1 MPRTYGG
8 TSKKRRIRNTPEN
21 TEFGKI
27 ARNERLRLV
36 RRFSSQKK
44 SKNSTLLFT
53 LDTNILMTKPTALFG
68 FHEHDIL
75 ITWQVLA
82 ELDRNK
88 KGPSARAKNA
98 RTAINLL
105 SYLVERVPAD
115 ADFSKGIPLVV
126 PVDDGGGRHRY
137 KRGRLFF
144 AVPDK
149 ADVKKVLDKSNPDHR
164 ILIECIDQMEK
175 GVDGKNLIL
184 VSKDRMMRIWALLV
198 GVPVEDYG
206 DDAIDIDNIRSTGIH
221 KLNLRF
227 WKRQG
232 LAFSEVKNKTHK
244 LTGKNLANVSVNE
257 FLRINTEGGV
267 DSLHM
272 VVKRRKSDNIVY
284 AKKVVD
290 YMHKN
295 RIFGINARNTEQ
307 NFALNAL
314 LDPNIKLVILEG
326 PAGSGK
332 TFITLVAAYHQIL
345 MLKKPRYDNIIATRE
360 VAPVGREVGFK
371 PGNETEKMKVWMGA
385 ITDNIKKIAKKNEG
399 VAGRGKKK
407 LFEMLELKEM
417 NSMRGRSFQ
426 NEFIILEEA
435 QNSSR
440 EQFKM
445 LLTRGSDECKF
456 VVMGNFTQTD
466 VKLSIRDSG
475 LARLIDVSRNSGYA
489 AHIVLPGGERG
500 GFCNFIETTL

>member
-8 TSKKRRIRNTPEN
+8 TSKKRSVKNTPN
-21 TEFGKI
+21 TKFNNRQKKLE
-27 ARNERLRLV
+27 LV
-36 RRFSSQKK
+36 RRFSAQKSGK
-44 SKNSTLLFT
+44 KHKLLFA
-53 LDTNILMTKPTALFG
+53 LDTNILMKKPMSLFG
-68 FHEHDIL
+68 FHEHNII

-82 ELDRNK
+82 ELDNNK
-88 KGPSARAKNA
+88 KGRSERARNA

-115 ADFSKGIPLVV
+115 TDFSKGIPLVS
-126 PVDDGGGRHRY
+126 PADINGGRSH

-144 AVPDK
+144 TVPNK
-149 ADVKKVLDKSNPDHR
+149 SDVKKVLDKSNPDHR

-175 GVDGKNLIL
+175 GADGKNLIL
-184 VSKDRMMRIWALLV
+184 VSKDRMMRIWAHLV

-221 KLNLRF
+221 KLSLNF
-227 WKRQG
+227 WKKQG
-232 LAFSEVKNKTHK
+232 LVFSEVKSKLHK
-244 LTGKNLANVSVNE
+244 LTGKELGGVSVNE
-257 FLRINTEGGV
+257 FLRINTEGGA

-272 VVKRRKSDNIVY
+272 VVKRKTTDNIVY
-284 AKKVVD
+284 AKRVTD
-290 YMHKN
+290 YLDKN
-295 RIFGINARNTEQ
+295 KIFGVNARSMEQ
-307 NFALNAL
+307 NFAINAL

-332 TFITLVAAYHQIL
+332 TFITLAAAYHQIFC
-345 MLKKPRYDNIIATRE
+345 LKKERYSRVIATRE

-371 PGNETEKMKVWMGA
+371 PGNESEKMKSWMGA
-385 ITDNIKKIAKKNEG
+385 VTDNIRQIVSINEG
-399 VAGRGKKK
+399 VAGRGKKR
-407 LFEMLELKEM
+407 LLERLDLREV
-417 NSMRGRSFQ
+417 NSMRGRSFRK
-426 NEFIILEEA
+426 EFVILEEA
-435 QNSSR
+435 QNSPR

-456 VVMGNFTQTD
+456 VVVGNFTQTD
-466 VKLSIRDSG
+466 IELSVRDSG
-475 LARLIDVSRNSGYA
+475 LARLIDVSRNSEYV